1 MTEMQNRI
9 ALWTG
14 DYIMGKTDLHEL
26 EGQAFVANDCT
37 LLLCTEGCAVVTAN
51 GRKQTFRKGDLA
63 LLFSDVLFMPVCMSS
78 SFKATYLCLSERLME
93 DVYYRMTSANFWEH
107 TSVSPIFRLSNEQYP
122 LVCGWFAQ
130 MQWVIEQGK
139 EENKFPL
146 LRGSIF
152 NLFFAIDGEL
162 QKYATDAAAP
172 FRKDRSWT
180 LFGKFVSLL
189 SKHCHETRE
198 VQFYADKLCITTDYL
213 YKICNKIQGQT
224 PKEIINMQTV
234 NDLKR
239 YLTGT
244 DLSVKDLAR
253 EFHFEDPSYLSR
265 FFRRMTGVSPQDYR
279 NGQGAIST
287 SLSASVPG

>member
-14 DYIMGKTDLHEL
+14 DYIMGETDLHEL

-51 GRKQTFRKGDLA
+51 GRKQTFRKGNLA
-63 LLFSDVLFMPVCMSS
+63 MLFSDVLFTPLCLSS
-78 SFKATYLCLSERLME
+78 SFKSIYLCLSERLME
-93 DVYYRMTSANFWEH
+93 DVYYKMTSAIFWEQA
-107 TSVSPIFRLSNEQYP
+107 SSSPVLRLSNEQY
-122 LVCGWFAQ
+122 LLICGWFAQ
-130 MQWVIEQGK
+130 MQWIIEQGK
-139 EENKFPL
+139 EENIFPL

-152 NLFFAIDGEL
+152 NLFLAIDGEL
-162 QKYATDAAAP
+162 QKYTSTTTAP
-172 FRKDRSWT
+172 FRKDRAWT

-213 YKICNKIQGQT
+213 YKVCGKIQGQT
-224 PKEIINMQTV
+224 PKEIINTQTA

-265 FFRRMTGVSPQDYR
+265 FFRRITGVSPQDYR
-279 NGQGAIST
+279 NGQGVINI
-287 SLSASVPG
+287 